1 MAAALAMLV
10 HPAWSKRD
18 EDNLIGWSED
28 YNAAPGTGNRL
39 GRMKVLSWSPRIFLL
54 QNVLTDDE
62 CDHIIKAA
70 TPRLERSGVV
80 EVEGRGRDGVS
91 DVRTSYG
98 MFFDRKEDPVLARVE
113 NRLSE
118 ATMIPVGHG
127 EGIQVLRYENGQEYK
142 PHFDY
147 FFHEAGTDNGG
158 NRLATV
164 LMYLSDVEEGGE
176 TVFPNAAVPA
186 SQSREAGYSE
196 CAMAGLAYRPRKG
209 DAVVFWS
216 LRTDGTLD
224 AGALHGSCPVTK
236 GTKWAATKW
245 YHVAHYAMDG
255 EIPKSVKHVVFKAP
269 RPPAPPGCKDTQKAC
284 SDWADGGECDNNP
297 GFMVGQKGQAGACLY
312 SCNRC
317 DLMDA
322 AMAT

>member
-1 MAAALAMLV
+1 M
-10 HPAWSKRD
+10 
-18 EDNLIGWSED
+18 
-28 YNAAPGTGNRL
+28 L
-39 GRMKVLSWSPRIFLL
+39 GRRNASSNPPPHPPSPLSA
-54 QNVLTDDE
+54 DE

-98 MFFDRKEDPVLARVE
+98 MFFDRKEDPVIARVE

-118 ATMIPVGHG
+118 ATMIPVGNG

-147 FFHEAGTDNGG
+147 FFRESEGGPTEGFCRLVAGEESDAGPMGVGSVPEQLGRHMNIRWTPWQQWGRSACAWRGQGAMLTTNTFADLTPRRQGAGPQSKASRLHSYPTVLPTHSSTQPTFPHLSLPPRADEAGTDNGG

-176 TVFPNAAVPA
+176 TVFPNAPRPA
-186 SQSREAGYSE
+186 SQTREGGYSE

-224 AGALHGSCPVTK
+224 AGALHGSCPITK

-245 YHVAHYAMDG
+245 
-255 EIPKSVKHVVFKAP
+255 
-269 RPPAPPGCKDTQKAC
+269 
-284 SDWADGGECDNNP
+284 
-297 GFMVGQKGQAGACLY
+297 
-312 SCNRC
+312 
-317 DLMDA
+317 
-322 AMAT
+322 